1 MFLASVI
8 CYAIHPILCC
18 FAVVGLFYCSGIEP
32 IRKGVQQTQ
41 EVTLIWGKLTVITPH
56 HKKHCVKKHPS

>member
-41 EVTLIWGKLTVITPH
+41 DTTHSYLGQINSNYTP
-56 HKKHCVKKHPS
+56 S